1 MVCGFLCSTGIVITL
16 LAIAIAVGVGLIVH
30 FAENRKLE
38 CNFPDV
44 HVDGVGKIQP
54 QTGDRQTEQPDTPKP
69 TQKPRGKY
77 TPPPPPPKKK
87 IMAFEL

>member
-1 MVCGFLCSTGIVITL
+1 MFHTGIVITL

-44 HVDGVGKIQP
+44 HIDGVGKIQP

-69 TQKPRGKY
+69 TQKPRGKD
-77 TPPPPPPKKK
+77 TPKTWLLNYSLLFFL
-87 IMAFEL
+87 INRM